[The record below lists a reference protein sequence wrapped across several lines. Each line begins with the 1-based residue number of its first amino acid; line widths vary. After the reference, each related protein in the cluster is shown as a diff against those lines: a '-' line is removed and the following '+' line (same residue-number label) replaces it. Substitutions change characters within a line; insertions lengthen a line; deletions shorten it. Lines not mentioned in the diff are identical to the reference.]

1 MSGKASIRRN
11 SEAKSEGWERVCQV
25 SRGVR
30 LRASL
35 REELALSRHPAVDGV
50 SKVEEEK
57 VGQCDWNV
65 ASKWKV
71 LTDKVGDSITGASHT
86 LGFSHIEII
95 SCH

>member
-1 MSGKASIRRN
+1 MGKSLPGQQ
-11 SEAKSEGWERVCQV
+11 KSETQSLLEGRTSSEQTSCCGW
-25 SRGVR
+25 
-30 LRASL
+30 
-35 REELALSRHPAVDGV
+35 

-71 LTDKVGDSITGASHT
+71 LTDKAGDRVTGASHT

-95 SCH
+95 GCH